1 MVLAAASPYIHQ
13 PADVACGSLDPA
25 LPALNLS
32 CVSLGHVRVFM
43 GVGAWLLGVGA
54 ATAGSLLAVS
64 LLGQGIAPTTSQQL
78 TAADVYQALTTEA
91 TEASVPAISWPVPTP
106 SKKPPHQ
113 TRAPATTAVP
123 VPSQTEAAP
132 LAGPAASQP
141 VTAPNPPPTRG
152 VFSVPPSTAL
162 TSQGGTVVAECQQ
175 ADVYLL
181 SWSPAQGY
189 EAGTVVRGPAAT
201 AHVTF
206 ESNANIVTMVV
217 SCSSG
222 VPTAT
227 TTTSPGD
234 GGGHSDE

>member
-1 MVLAAASPYIHQ
+1 
-13 PADVACGSLDPA
+13 
-25 LPALNLS
+25 
-32 CVSLGHVRVFM
+32 
-43 GVGAWLLGVGA
+43 VGA

-91 TEASVPAISWPVPTP
+91 SEASVPAISWPIPTP
-106 SKKPPHQ
+106 SRKPPHK
-113 TRAPATTAVP
+113 TRAAATAAAP
-123 VPSQTEAAP
+123 LPSQTEAAP

-141 VTAPNPPPTRG
+141 ATAPNPAPTRG
-152 VFSVPPSTAL
+152 VVSVSPSTAL
-162 TSQGGTVVAECQQ
+162 TSQGGTVVADCQLGE
-175 ADVYLL
+175 VYLV

-189 EAGTVVRGPAAT
+189 EAGQVVRGPAAT
-201 AHVTF
+201 AQATF

-222 VPTAT
+222 VPTST

-234 GGGHSDE
+234 GASHSDE